1 MTNSDFYKTQ
11 FLEKYDEFL
20 SQIKIMYP
28 DKNNDVNI
36 RVQSLQ
42 ELDKEVKLSY
52 GEKFINS
59 INSSTTNK
67 NLLLKRKIKLFS
79 SKDEK
84 TRSISYSLLNKIPLK
99 KFLNGNLSENNKVV
113 IWDFIQLLY
122 VFSELSNK
130 DKDKTNNK
138 DFIKNLLDSV
148 EKNRSEETEIVE
160 TNPESNNAN
169 TNDDKNIL
177 GLDVNNETNNMINDI
192 VGMFQNSL
200 ENNNNGNPFK
210 NIVDVTKK
218 ITENYQNK
226 IENGDI
232 DLDGLL
238 KNIQKTM
245 PDIPDLSNLNLEG
258 KSEDEIKHII
268 DENFSTDDVALGDK
282 DGDKKSG
289 GMNLGNMMNMMNK
302 LTKSMGSEDGDNN
315 MDNLGKLVESMGG
328 LNIPDNEE
336 DAKEHSEKMRKILE
350 EDFNMDLSE
359 LDKLKESLETKG
371 EDGELNDKD
380 YDDITSTMSNLL
392 SNMNNDDKSEE
403 K

>member
-1 MTNSDFYKTQ
+1 MTNNDFYKTQ

-20 SQIKIMYP
+20 AQIKIMYP

-36 RVQSLQ
+36 RIQSLE
-42 ELDKEVKLSY
+42 ELDNEVKLSY
-52 GEKFINS
+52 GEKFVNN

-99 KFLNGNLSENNKVV
+99 KLLNGNLSENNKIV

-130 DKDKTNNK
+130 DKDKTNK

-148 EKNRSEETEIVE
+148 EKNRSVETELVE
-160 TNPESNNAN
+160 SNSESNNTN
-169 TNDDKNIL
+169 TGNEKNIL

-192 VGMFQNSL
+192 VGMFQESL

-268 DENFSTDDVALGDK
+268 DENFSTDDVPLGNK
-282 DGDKKSG
+282 DDNKKSG

-315 MDNLGKLVESMGG
+315 MENLGKLVESMGG

-380 YDDITSTMSNLL
+380 YDDITNTMSNLL
-392 SNMNNDDKSEE
+392 SSMNKDEKSEE
-403 K
+403 N